1 MENKGIGVGVAILMC
16 FIIAA
21 VGICGFYFG
30 ILGKGGV
37 GGGGL
42 GGRGAPPNA
51 MLLVSAI
58 RLGDNITLAISH
70 EQGDDVNLADI
81 TVMASDNTGTMVP
94 ATLSSSTGKLSV
106 GGSITATYTYGTG
119 ASDVITV
126 YIIHNPSKNK
136 IFINSRI
143 LVQ

>member
-1 MENKGIGVGVAILMC
+1 MESRGIGVAAAIVIG
-16 FIIAA
+16 FIIVA
-21 VGICGFYFG
+21 VGVCGFYFG

-42 GGRGAPPNA
+42 GGRGAPPTA
-51 MLLVSAI
+51 MLSVSAI
-58 RLGDNITLAISH
+58 RSGDNITLTIRH
-70 EQGDDVNLADI
+70 DGGDDLSLADI
-81 TVMASDNTGTMVP
+81 TVMASDSTGTM
-94 ATLSSSTGKLSV
+94 ATAALSSSTGKFSV
-106 GGSITATYTYGTG
+106 GGTITATYTYGTS

>member
-1 MENKGIGVGVAILMC
+1 VEDRGIGVAAAIVIG
-16 FIIAA
+16 FIIVA

-42 GGRGAPPNA
+42 GGRGAPPTA
-51 MLLVSAI
+51 MLSVSAI
-58 RLGDNITLAISH
+58 RSGNNITLTIRH
-70 EQGDDVNLADI
+70 EGGDDLSLADI
-81 TVMASDNTGTMVP
+81 TVMASDSTGTMTP
-94 ATLSSSTGKLSV
+94 AALSISTGKFSV
-106 GGSITATYTYGTG
+106 GETITATYTYGTS

-136 IFINSRI
+136 IFTNSRI